1 MVDEHA
7 NETQKQKGLP
17 LKEYYLRNKLTNFW
31 NWMFPREK
39 MPTIS
44 RQGEHEVTH
53 LRAKYYNSLLA
64 KNKGMIQHLTLDI
77 EGKWKLVEKS
87 IYGVDY
93 KYEKDNY
100 GSIIADKRRR
110 TGYFRD
116 QKLTLEESELFLT
129 FGTVKIQS
137 DTIEGVTL
145 KKIIPNGR
153 AVLLPDLGYE
163 EIFALGTSN
172 FNEISKLVSGL
183 SEGISMA
190 IGHAGSGFDTT
201 LRGSLTN
208 MTKILSDSLSEINK
222 LEKEH
227 GQELSQINAT
237 LGELKDE
244 STSGTFKNRP
254 PADDIRFPHTYN
266 VIKQKAIVGNSRRE
280 MKFKDLYR
288 DFNRTDEIDPGL
300 DENGYPLE
308 VFEYPEHS
316 EKYYV
321 LVDKWWEEIGIN
333 PWQEATIKG
342 KQCGE
347 KKWNDKVGLVRA
359 NPGRYCRRLT
369 IGGIDY
375 NTVRRVPKAFVEDL
389 DPMEKLCFMSNEWDA
404 YRDDYRDGR
413 WHRHSKT
420 SMCYILERKATP
432 QDPIN
437 FDIDT
442 KSIHVRVH
450 FRPIYYTKANFPN
463 WDRMSNE
470 EKEAAEKLIGTIN
483 PDGGMG
489 RITIRNIPNDERQVS
504 RIYNM
509 ETNFRTLTHQV
520 RKPSHLNPSFD
531 RAALMHDFIHWGRM
545 FYYEGVEGINKW
557 SENPFP
563 HVTSRGIG
571 KYIIDLVLRSTFSY
585 NDARNLL
592 KGEPGF
598 DYGIRHYDPPFTYD
612 PLGPAEGPGGSL
624 YHGRVKAEEG
634 GGGHS

>member
-31 NWMFPREK
+31 NWIFPREK

-64 KNKGMIQHLTLDI
+64 KNKGMIQHLTTDI
-77 EGKWKLVEKS
+77 EGKWKLVEKA

-93 KYEKDNY
+93 KYDKDNP
-100 GSIIADKRRR
+100 GSIIVDKRRR
-110 TGYFRD
+110 TSYFRD
-116 QKLTLEESELFLT
+116 QILTNKESQLFLT
-129 FGTVKIQS
+129 YGTVEVRDEI
-137 DTIEGVTL
+137 IAGVTT
-145 KKIIPNGR
+145 KKIIPNSQV
-153 AVLLPDLGYE
+153 VLLPDLGRE
-163 EIFALGTSN
+163 EIFAIGNTSL
-172 FNEISKLVSGL
+172 EKVTLVLNSL
-183 SEGISMA
+183 TEGVNSA
-190 IGHAGSGFDTT
+190 IGYAGSGWDATF
-201 LRGSLTN
+201 RGNFPLMGNQLTKSLE
-208 MTKILSDSLSEINK
+208 EINK
-222 LEKEH
+222 WEQEH
-227 GQELSQINAT
+227 AQELSQIDAA

-244 STSGTFKNRP
+244 STGGTFKNRP
-254 PADDIRFPHTYN
+254 PADDTRFPHTYKIIN
-266 VIKQKAIVGNSRRE
+266 QKAMVNDNR
-280 MKFKDLYR
+280 YR
-288 DFNRTDEIDPGL
+288 DFNRTDEIAPGL
-300 DENGYPLE
+300 DEYGHPLE
-308 VFEYPEHS
+308 VFEYPDHS

-321 LVDKWWEEIGIN
+321 LVDKWWEEIGMN

-347 KKWNDKVGLVRA
+347 QKWRDKVQLVRGT
-359 NPGRYCRRLT
+359 PCRHCERLT
-369 IGGIDY
+369 IEGINY
-375 NTVRRVPKAFVEDL
+375 NTIRRVDNAFVEDL
-389 DPMEKLCFMSNEWDA
+389 DPMEKLCYMSNEWDS

-413 WHRHSKT
+413 WHKHSKT

-432 QDPIN
+432 QDPIH
-437 FDIDT
+437 FDINT
-442 KSIHVRVH
+442 KSINVRIKFV
-450 FRPIYYTKANFPN
+450 PIYFTSGPN
-463 WDRMSNE
+463 KGE
-470 EKEAAEKLIGTIN
+470 VN
-483 PDGGMG
+483 PNGGMG
-489 RITIRNIPNDERQVS
+489 HITTRNIPNDERKVS
-504 RIYNM
+504 RIYDMDTSCDVPNPPLGSPGHNP
-509 ETNFRTLTHQV
+509 EQAKRPKTLLHQV
-520 RKPSHLNPSFD
+520 RRPSHLNPSFD
-531 RAALMHDFIHWGRM
+531 RAALTHEFIHWGRM

-563 HVTSRGIG
+563 HVTTRGIG